1 MGWALCA
8 LAIVVI
14 VGLARRWVPS
24 DGPDLAGLGALGWRG
39 EAGFV
44 LLYVLAALFWL
55 PASPLS
61 MAAGVVWGA
70 REGALLV
77 WLAAV
82 LAAQVTFYVSRRFR
96 GVLRASLRGFPRGD
110 RIDATLVGVH
120 DGVTVALL
128 RLSPWIPYN
137 LLNVALG
144 ATSVSPRAHFAGT
157 AVGIVPGVVLYVGA
171 GAAVGGWL
179 DGSRAETSSTAV
191 WTMGVLATAL
201 AGRTLARRADAE
213 LAARGVLHVPR

>member
-1 MGWALCA
+1 MGWAVGA
-8 LAIVVI
+8 LAVV
-14 VGLARRWVPS
+14 VVAGFARWWVPS

-39 EAGFV
+39 EAAFV
-44 LLYVLAALFWL
+44 LLYVVAALLWL

-61 MAAGVVWGA
+61 MAAGAMWGA

-77 WLAAV
+77 WVAAV

-96 GVLRASLRGFPRGD
+96 GVFRASLRGFPGGA
-110 RIDATLVGVH
+110 RIEATLVGVH

-128 RLSPWIPYN
+128 RLSPLIPYN

-144 ATSVSPRAHFAGT
+144 AASVSPRAHLAGT
-157 AVGIVPGVVLYVGA
+157 AVGIVPGVALYVGA

-179 DGSRAETSSTAV
+179 DGSRAEFSSAAV

-201 AGRTLARRADAE
+201 AGRTLARRAEGE
-213 LAARGVLHVPR
+213 LAARGVLHVR